1 MQAFCCFIGSRHR
14 ASSSP
19 RIQRSVS
26 PFAITAWLD
35 KPDMSVF
42 SYYA

>member
-1 MQAFCCFIGSRHR
+1 MQAFCCFIGSKQR
-14 ASSSP
+14 ASSP

-26 PFAITAWLD
+26 PFAITAWRD